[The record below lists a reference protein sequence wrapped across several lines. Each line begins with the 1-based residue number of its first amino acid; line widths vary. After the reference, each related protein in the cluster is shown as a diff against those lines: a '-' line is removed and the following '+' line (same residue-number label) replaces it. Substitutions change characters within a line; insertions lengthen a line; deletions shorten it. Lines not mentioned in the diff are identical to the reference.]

1 MVEKKADGVG
11 IKRPGILLLSVFYVL
26 LLVRSPRRAN
36 KGPLHPIQLN
46 ISTQWAAR
54 KFNAI

>member
-1 MVEKKADGVG
+1 MVRVADGVG
-11 IKRPGILLLSVFYVL
+11 MKRPGILLLSVFYV

-46 ISTQWAAR
+46 ISTQWAAVV
-54 KFNAI
+54 FNTI